1 MYPFIRMGYQ
11 FYKNRKAPP
20 LPVDGVHVSHH
31 MCWPVD
37 LDMWR
42 ELNNGR
48 TLTLYDLGRIFLARR
63 IGLIDALKRRGWG
76 MTMAGVTARYRRR
89 VVMFDRFEMRS
100 KALGHDGRFIYL
112 QQSMWKD
119 GEALSS
125 VVYRVAV
132 FTKDG
137 IVDTHEVAAEMGLA
151 DWNPEMPQW
160 VQDWRDS
167 ERARTWPPET

>member
-1 MYPFIRMGYQ
+1 MYPFIRMAHQ
-11 FYKNRKAPP
+11 MFVHRKAPP
-20 LPVDGVHVSHH
+20 LPLDGVHVSHH
-31 MCWPVD
+31 RVWPVD

-48 TLTLYDLGRIFLARR
+48 TLTLYDLGRIFLAQR
-63 IGLIDALKRRGWG
+63 IGLVAALRRRGWN

-100 KALGHDGRFIYL
+100 KALGHDGRFVYL
-112 QQSMWKD
+112 QQSMWKGD
-119 GEALSS
+119 EALSS

-137 IVDTHEVAAEMGLA
+137 IVDTNEVAAEMGLA
-151 DWNPEMPQW
+151 DWSPELPQW
-160 VQDWRDS
+160 VQDWSAAENQRI
-167 ERARTWPPET
+167 WPPDI

>member
-1 MYPFIRMGYQ
+1 MYPFIRMVHQ
-11 FYKNRKAPP
+11 FAKHRNSPALP
-20 LPVDGVHVSHH
+20 LEGVHISHH
-31 MCWPVD
+31 RCWPVD
-37 LDMWR
+37 LDLWR

-63 IGLIDALKRRGWG
+63 VGLIAALRRRGWG

-89 VVMFDRFEMRS
+89 VTMFDRFEMRS
-100 KALGHDGRFIYL
+100 KVIGHDGRFFYL

-132 FTKDG
+132 FTKSG
-137 IVDTHEVAAEMGLA
+137 IVSTSDVATEMGYEGW
-151 DWNPEMPQW
+151 DPEMPQW
-160 VQDWRDS
+160 VQDWSQAEYNRP
-167 ERARTWPPET
+167 WPPET